1 MSNIIDK
8 FRAALINLEY
18 DIAELDN
25 AVGLNILEC
34 AYALISTYHRIRKEL
49 GLDKSSFENS
59 YINHFQK
66 SFNNKGNPTQ

>member
-25 AVGLNILEC
+25 AVGLNILNILEC

-49 GLDKSSFENS
+49 GLD
-59 YINHFQK
+59 
-66 SFNNKGNPTQ
+66 

>member
-8 FRAALINLEY
+8 FRAALIDLEY

-25 AVGLNILEC
+25 AVGLNDEEGRILEC

-49 GLDKSSFENS
+49 GLD
-59 YINHFQK
+59 
-66 SFNNKGNPTQ
+66 